1 MPYGT
6 VLAIL
11 FVHLGFY
18 AAFIAYWM
26 LAGGVAS
33 QWVARSRQQYDR
45 PVRATLVGFVGL
57 LLPLFAGIQ
66 FAKSGKAPIVALGIG
81 IFMLLILIGLFG
93 SAGLADRIGSGLKS
107 GRDEQE
113 PWRRI
118 RRGGM
123 VLGVTFIPPI
133 LGWFIVL
140 PWTLIS
146 GLGAFLLA
154 WPRTS
159 AAPAPAVQPVT
170 Q

>member
-6 VLAIL
+6 VLSIL

-33 QWVARSRQQYDR
+33 QWVARSREQYGR
-45 PVRATLVGFVGL
+45 PIRATLVGFIGIL
-57 LLPLFAGIQ
+57 IPLFAGITL
-66 FAKSGKAPIVALGIG
+66 AKSGKAPIVAAGIG

-107 GRDEQE
+107 ERDGQE

-123 VLGVTFIPPI
+123 VLGFTFVAPI

-140 PWTLIS
+140 PWTLVS
-146 GLGAFLLA
+146 GFGAFLLA
-154 WPRTS
+154 WPRGA
-159 AAPAPAVQPVT
+159 AAPVPAVQPVM